1 MGFDNLL
8 NAFAA
13 TASVGAVIYISLGI
27 VIGFVFGVIPGLG
40 GVIALALVLPFT
52 YVMEPLH
59 AIYLAGGIMGA
70 TSFGGSISAILLKV
84 PGTAPN
90 AATTFDGFPMAQA
103 GRAGEAIGAS
113 ATASTLGGLIGL
125 VTLCAIIPFSK
136 QIILAFGPGEQ
147 LLLAILAFAAIAAA
161 SGDRLLRAFISAGFG
176 LLLAT
181 IGFDVITGDERF
193 TFGNTYLWD
202 GIPMVPA
209 LTGLFVLAQMFWLA
223 GMHGRIDQTS
233 DTVTHGFSG
242 LKRGIKSTFGHW
254 PVVLRGS
261 LIGTVIGIL
270 PGVGGTVA
278 SLLAYSAAKSVS
290 REPETFGTGNIVG
303 VIAPESANN
312 AKDGGS
318 LVPTLAFG
326 IPGSAE
332 SAVFLS
338 ILVLHGIEPGPLM
351 LRDETTAIYGLI
363 VAVTLS
369 AIGASLLGLMLSR
382 GLIVLTRIDTRLI
395 VPFVIALA
403 LCGVYAIAE
412 QFGDVL
418 VAIVLGIVGFTF
430 LRFRFP
436 VLPMAVAIIL
446 GETAERSY
454 HQVRLISDSNI
465 AGFLLAR
472 PQSVILIVMIVG
484 AILTPIVRRRLG
496 RQTTSHGD
504 E

>member
-1 MGFDNLL
+1 
-8 NAFAA
+8 
-13 TASVGAVIYISLGI
+13 
-27 VIGFVFGVIPGLG
+27 
-40 GVIALALVLPFT
+40 
-52 YVMEPLH
+52 
-59 AIYLAGGIMGA
+59 
-70 TSFGGSISAILLKV
+70 
-84 PGTAPN
+84 
-90 AATTFDGFPMAQA
+90 
-103 GRAGEAIGAS
+103 
-113 ATASTLGGLIGL
+113 
-125 VTLCAIIPFSK
+125 
-136 QIILAFGPGEQ
+136 
-147 LLLAILAFAAIAAA
+147 
-161 SGDRLLRAFISAGFG
+161 
-176 LLLAT
+176 
-181 IGFDVITGDERF
+181 
-193 TFGNTYLWD
+193 
-202 GIPMVPA
+202 
-209 LTGLFVLAQMFWLA
+209 
-223 GMHGRIDQTS
+223 
-233 DTVTHGFSG
+233 
-242 LKRGIKSTFGHW
+242 
-254 PVVLRGS
+254 
-261 LIGTVIGIL
+261 
-270 PGVGGTVA
+270 
-278 SLLAYSAAKSVS
+278 
-290 REPETFGTGNIVG
+290 
-303 VIAPESANN
+303 
-312 AKDGGS
+312 
-318 LVPTLAFG
+318 
-326 IPGSAE
+326 
-332 SAVFLS
+332 
-338 ILVLHGIEPGPLM
+338 M

-484 AILTPIVRRRLG
+484 VILTPIIRRRLG